1 MNFNI
6 ELFRSI
12 NNFAFSYP
20 QVGDVGLFVATTFC
34 IIVIACAIVYLL
46 TRSHKTFSTKPLG
59 MLRVRVWEIFY
70 VVFSGSMSWI
80 ITSICKEIFQ
90 IPRPFV
96 RFDDVHLL
104 IQNESYFSFPSNHA
118 SFFASLAVSMYFI
131 NKKAG
136 IIFGILAILIGVSR
150 VVTGVHFPVDILV
163 GWTIGALVSFVVY
176 KVFKRLRKY
185 SL

>member
-1 MNFNI
+1 MNLNI
-6 ELFRSI
+6 QIFRSI
-12 NNFAFSYP
+12 NNFAFNHP
-20 QVGDVGLFVATTFC
+20 HVGEVGLFAATTFG
-34 IIVIACAIVYLL
+34 IIVVACAIAYLL
-46 TRSHKTFSTKPLG
+46 LRSHKAFTTKPLG

-70 VVFSGSMSWI
+70 VVFSGSMSWV

-118 SFFASLAVSMYFI
+118 SFFASLAMAMYFV

-136 IIFGILAILIGVSR
+136 IIFGILAILIGTSR
-150 VVTGVHFPVDILV
+150 VVTGVHFPVDIIV
-163 GWTIGALVSFVVY
+163 GWLIGALVSLLIY
-176 KVFKRLRKY
+176 KVFKKLRKY
-185 SL
+185 NA